1 MVPLCGN
8 GMLIR
13 INISYGRIDIARTR
27 KSAKAIAATIVG
39 SRALSFSDPYFHFTC
54 LSVRHS
60 VIRSVVLSVRN
71 FGAKYLGNEA
81 R

>member
-1 MVPLCGN
+1 MYGKPKFWGLN
-8 GMLIR
+8 TTLRFLI
-13 INISYGRIDIARTR
+13 
-27 KSAKAIAATIVG
+27 G
-39 SRALSFSDPYFHFTC
+39 SRALSFSDPYIHFAC

-60 VIRSVVLSVRN
+60 VILSVRN

>member
-1 MVPLCGN
+1 MHTQTDEWDKNMPVATMC
-8 GMLIR
+8 LI
-13 INISYGRIDIARTR
+13 
-27 KSAKAIAATIVG
+27 G

-54 LSVRHS
+54 LSVLLS
-60 VIRSVVLSVRN
+60 FCLSVRN

>member
-1 MVPLCGN
+1 MVT
-8 GMLIR
+8 
-13 INISYGRIDIARTR
+13 ARGTPTNFIHTVQYVLQVGVR
-27 KSAKAIAATIVG
+27 GGIILVG

-54 LSVRHS
+54 LSVLLS
-60 VIRSVVLSVRN
+60 FCLSVRN

>member
-1 MVPLCGN
+1 MFLV
-8 GMLIR
+8 R
-13 INISYGRIDIARTR
+13 S
-27 KSAKAIAATIVG
+27 VG

-60 VIRSVVLSVRN
+60 VILSFCLSVRN